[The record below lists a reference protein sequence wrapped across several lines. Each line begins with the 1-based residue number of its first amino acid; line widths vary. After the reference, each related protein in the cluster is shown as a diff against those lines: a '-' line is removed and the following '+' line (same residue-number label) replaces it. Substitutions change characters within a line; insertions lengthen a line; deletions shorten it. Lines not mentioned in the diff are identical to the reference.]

1 MRDRRRAQRPAD
13 RARRVHVALGRECL
27 GGRHDL
33 AARRRRARLVDVG
46 DEHHGPLRKQVAGQV
61 IADRPRALHEHAAAR
76 EVGGAEHVLDA
87 RADAVQHAACG
98 AAATVASGACR
109 AVHPRARLVHDVEI
123 LGCDV
128 HVAGRAVRPAERG
141 DELPVTKQQRTAL
154 LSRRQLGHRE
164 HRLAPTALAV
174 GNRHLHGH
182 RLREPHRVREAVR
195 RPLVHAHARPASGRP
210 ERGRVHAHEDPRAA
224 RLVVADDGFLPVP
237 AAQELLEHPRS
248 LQVPAGSPL
257 HSAAGM
263 AGERTKLIVKTRE
276 QLGSSETRRL
286 RRQGL
291 IPGVLYGAGDP
302 VAISIEERELRRALT
317 GAAGLH
323 SILDVE
329 IDGTGKAHAS
339 ILKDYQLDKVRGGVT
354 HVDLHE
360 VRLDRAITASV
371 SVHLIG
377 GDNAPGVKEG
387 GVLSQPLREIQVEA
401 LPLEVPEHIDLDV
414 SHMATGDT
422 LRIGDV
428 VVQEGV
434 KFLDDPETVV
444 ATVTAPT
451 REVEPEEAP
460 AEEGEEGVE
469 GEGAA
474 EGEQPEGGAEAPAE
488 SDGDSA
494 GDSGT
499 TEG

>member
-1 MRDRRRAQRPAD
+1 
-13 RARRVHVALGRECL
+13 
-27 GGRHDL
+27 
-33 AARRRRARLVDVG
+33 
-46 DEHHGPLRKQVAGQV
+46 
-61 IADRPRALHEHAAAR
+61 
-76 EVGGAEHVLDA
+76 
-87 RADAVQHAACG
+87 
-98 AAATVASGACR
+98 
-109 AVHPRARLVHDVEI
+109 
-123 LGCDV
+123 
-128 HVAGRAVRPAERG
+128 
-141 DELPVTKQQRTAL
+141 
-154 LSRRQLGHRE
+154 
-164 HRLAPTALAV
+164 
-174 GNRHLHGH
+174 
-182 RLREPHRVREAVR
+182 
-195 RPLVHAHARPASGRP
+195 
-210 ERGRVHAHEDPRAA
+210 
-224 RLVVADDGFLPVP
+224 
-237 AAQELLEHPRS
+237 
-248 LQVPAGSPL
+248 
-257 HSAAGM
+257 M

-339 ILKDYQLDKVRGGVT
+339 ILKDYQVDKVKGGVT

-377 GDNAPGVKEG
+377 GDDAPGVKEG

-422 LRIGDV
+422 LRIGDIV
-428 VVQEGV
+428 AREGV

-451 REVEPEEAP
+451 REIEPEEVP
-460 AEEGEEGVE
+460 AEEGEEGAE

-474 EGEQPEGGAEAPAE
+474 EGEEPEGGGEAPA
-488 SDGDSA
+488 GDST
-494 GDSGT
+494 GDSGS